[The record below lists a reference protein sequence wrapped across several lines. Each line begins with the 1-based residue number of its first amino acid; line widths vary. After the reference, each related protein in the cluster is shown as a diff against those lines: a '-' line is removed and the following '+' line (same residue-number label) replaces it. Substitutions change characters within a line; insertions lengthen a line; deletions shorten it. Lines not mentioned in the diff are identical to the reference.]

1 MQYNDQYTPGRGGG
15 GDILNDILQGASQI
29 AEFMF
34 GSASDRRRVYFL
46 VESGALPHFKLGGTI
61 CARRSTL
68 IEWIEKQEA
77 TSCRVHAP
85 SFAEAR

>member
-1 MQYNDQYTPGRGGG
+1 MQYQDQYTRVRAGG
-15 GDILNDILQGASQI
+15 GDILSDILQGASQI

-77 TSCRVHAP
+77 TSCRVQAS